1 MINRSLIRIKTIQI
15 LYSYLLTRS
24 DFRLEAVPDS
34 AKTTPDQQFA
44 YSVYLDFIFLLLKLS
59 GLHLGVNSGVTLDAD
74 SVIKKN
80 RVGKALRTDPAV
92 QLALD
97 KYRNRLDRFDAVLI
111 ELLNAI
117 SATPLYDTYKRKR
130 KLELSDDVNFWT
142 TLFASIIVKN
152 KSVERVLR
160 RDAMFSHAGL
170 EAGLNMFI
178 GTLNSF
184 DDTKASYLK
193 AKNELN
199 TSLSQAYT
207 LYHALLYLPVL
218 LTDVQNR
225 RLQEAKNKY
234 LPKPEDLN
242 PNMRFVDNLFVKA
255 LRECPELEEYLSDN
269 TDADASSWRDSDAML
284 DNLLDRIIA
293 SEIYSKYMQ
302 SNPGDFAADA
312 SFWREVM
319 RTIVLPSD
327 ELSETLESKSVYW
340 NDDLQIMGT
349 FVLKTI
355 RRTYPAADDAETT
368 ADPNNYGKVVI
379 LPKFMNADDEIF
391 GAQLFEY
398 VVKNREAY
406 REYIDRFINKDQ
418 WDSERLAFMDIVILM
433 TAIAE
438 IINYPSIPV
447 PVTLNEYIE
456 IANDYST
463 ARSGQFINGVLY
475 NVIKLLNEE
484 GVINK

>member
-1 MINRSLIRIKTIQI
+1 MMST
-15 LYSYLLTRS
+15 
-24 DFRLEAVPDS
+24 
-34 AKTTPDQQFA
+34 
-44 YSVYLDFIFLLLKLS
+44 S
-59 GLHLGVNSGVTLDAD
+59 GLQFLPVF
-74 SVIKKN
+74 I
-80 RVGKALRTDPAV
+80 R
-92 QLALD
+92 
-97 KYRNRLDRFDAVLI
+97 
-111 ELLNAI
+111 
-117 SATPLYDTYKRKR
+117 
-130 KLELSDDVNFWT
+130 
-142 TLFASIIVKN
+142 KN

-160 RDAMFSHAGL
+160 RDEQFSHVGL
-170 EAGLNMFI
+170 DAGLNMFVA
-178 GTLNSF
+178 TLTSF
-184 DDTKASYLK
+184 DDTKASYLR

-218 LTDVQNR
+218 LTDLQAK
-225 RLQEAKNKY
+225 RLEDAKNKY

-255 LRECPELEEYLSDN
+255 LRDCTALEDYLADN
-269 TDADASSWRDSDAML
+269 TDADASSWRDSDTML
-284 DNLLDRIIA
+284 DKLLDNILA
-293 SEIYSKYMQ
+293 SELYAKYMA
-302 SNPGDFAADA
+302 SPAGDFAVDA
-312 SFWREVM
+312 AFWREVM
-319 RTIVLPSD
+319 RTIILPSD
-327 ELSETLESKSVYW
+327 ELSETLETKSVYW

-368 ADPNNYGKVVI
+368 ADPANYGKVVI
-379 LPKFMNADDEIF
+379 LPKFMNDDDEVF

-406 REYIDRFINKDQ
+406 REYIDRFINKEQ

-475 NVIKLLNEE
+475 NVIKLLNQE
-484 GVINK
+484 GVIKK